1 MQKAKKSIARQ
12 NNMDKYYRDVKDFFF
27 NVNINGSY
35 FERAKTVVT
44 FLRLSRSNQNDTSK
58 YIHIKINN
66 FGFKFVIYCCEN
78 SFFCISKS
86 QYLSYTWSINVIEN
100 SLAEFDNDR
109 TNYVIGEQTRLDP
122 VNDFRRKVIMA
133 INSAESL
140 GGSLLQKRDQ
150 FKQSCKYFLTIF
162 KLYKTN

>member
-1 MQKAKKSIARQ
+1 MTQASI
-12 NNMDKYYRDVKDFFF
+12 Y
-27 NVNINGSY
+27 IN
-35 FERAKTVVT
+35 
-44 FLRLSRSNQNDTSK
+44 FLC
-58 YIHIKINN
+58 H
-66 FGFKFVIYCCEN
+66 FGFKFVKKIYCYEN
-78 SFFCISKS
+78 IYIYIYSFFCISKS

-150 FKQSCKYFLTIF
+150 FKQSCKYF
-162 KLYKTN
+162 